1 MELTRGRQQMSS
13 HLNNPESE
21 TFQNILENQIIFIN
35 QRFRSITSD
44 YLNDSVGLCGEKEE
58 IAKHLNKGLAQNF
71 IQKFFKDT
79 NDTREI
85 IGQYYTTNRCIY
97 CERQVGEHNIRQID
111 RAHCNNYSRGDLLM
125 LAIDDLWVDNITP
138 IRTGNILK
146 KFIEKH
152 ELCPIYMLCKP
163 CHNTYGR

>member
-1 MELTRGRQQMSS
+1 MELTGGRHQMRL

-21 TFQNILENQIIFIN
+21 TFQNILERQIIFIN

-44 YLNDSVGLCGEKEE
+44 YLNDSVGLSGEKEE

-138 IRTGNILK
+138 IRTGDILK

-163 CHNTYGR
+163 CHNIYGR